1 MGMVE
6 GEMEGRRAVES
17 GQKMGVE
24 GAIMGRG
31 SRPCLTTNL
40 HALNPFPNT
49 AKDGKG
55 TLFLPF
61 NLNLDTLRKSCE
73 RPSR

>member
-6 GEMEGRRAVES
+6 GEMEGRRAGEGGKKV
-17 GQKMGVE
+17 GVE

-49 AKDGKG
+49 AKMAKVLY
-55 TLFLPF
+55 TYHS
-61 NLNLDTLRKSCE
+61 T
-73 RPSR
+73 

>member
-1 MGMVE
+1 
-6 GEMEGRRAVES
+6 MESRRAGEG

-31 SRPCLTTNL
+31 GRPCLTTNL
-40 HALNPFPNT
+40 HALNPFPDT

-55 TLFLPF
+55 TLYLPF
-61 NLNLDTLRKSCE
+61 NLNLDTLRKRCE

>member
-49 AKDGKG
+49 RCVGMHG
-55 TLFLPF
+55 
-61 NLNLDTLRKSCE
+61 
-73 RPSR
+73 